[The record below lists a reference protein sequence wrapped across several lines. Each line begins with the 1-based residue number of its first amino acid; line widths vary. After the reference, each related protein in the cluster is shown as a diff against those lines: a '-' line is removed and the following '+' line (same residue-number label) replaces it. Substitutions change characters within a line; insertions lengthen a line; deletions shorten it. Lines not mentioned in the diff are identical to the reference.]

1 MSKRDIF
8 EIGFRMFGLYML
20 FQVPFHLL
28 NVGLAFAHDSTQ
40 FYTNIFLYR
49 FVIILA
55 PLMLLVLSLLFIFK
69 GASLAAF
76 FTTDVKANTTSADSD
91 SSAYNHLPFWVVLIG
106 LFYIISSA
114 SSFIG
119 DIIKLPGGSPSWY
132 WWGSVISHGVT
143 GALALM
149 FIFRSKKVVEIIK
162 KYSAEGGDN

>member
-8 EIGFRMFGLYML
+8 EIGFRLFGLYLL

-28 NVGLAFAHDSTQ
+28 NVGLAFAHDPTK

-49 FVIILA
+49 FVIVLA

-69 GASLAAF
+69 GAALAAF
-76 FTTDVKANTTSADSD
+76 FTPGDKTNIASTDSGHSVFSR
-91 SSAYNHLPFWVVLIG
+91 LPFWIVLIG

-119 DIIKLPGGSPSWY
+119 DIIKLPAGSPSWY
-132 WWGSVISHGVT
+132 WWGSAVSHAVT
-143 GALALM
+143 GALALI
-149 FIFRSKKVVEIIK
+149 FIFRSNKVVEIIK